1 MTNVQRI
8 RPRIIQ
14 RFNPLQRTLHW
25 LMAVCILA
33 MLFIGVGM
41 VSTVASEYLTLVNI
55 HKPLGILILILALIR
70 LVVRLRYGAPPL
82 PLDLPEPMKL
92 AAYLSHYAL
101 YALMIAMPLIGWAML
116 SAAEYPVVI
125 WPGIWL
131 PQILPLDPS
140 LHTLLWNAHF
150 YLAFLFF
157 ALILMHLSAALFHAL
172 IRRDGVFDAMGPRLT
187 HDEIA
192 PADWREGAG
201 VCSIE
206 VAPLSSVRNRSM
218 IAQSPAGDRT
228 APFGSNQRRHC
239 KQSEAIQGNWSASR
253 LLDRRVASLL
263 AMTILAERSTRR
275 SALATC

>member
-1 MTNVQRI
+1 MTNVQRL
-8 RPRIIQ
+8 RPVRILR
-14 RFNPLQRTLHW
+14 RFTPLQRTLHW
-25 LMAVCILA
+25 VMAVCILA

-70 LVVRLRYGAPPL
+70 LVVRLVYGAPPL

-157 ALILMHLSAALFHAL
+157 ALILMHLAAGLFHAL
-172 IRRDGVFDAMGPRLT
+172 IRRDAVFDAMGPRLT
-187 HDEIA
+187 HDDVA
-192 PADWREGAG
+192 PADWRE
-201 VCSIE
+201 
-206 VAPLSSVRNRSM
+206 APGSVR
-218 IAQSPAGDRT
+218 
-228 APFGSNQRRHC
+228 
-239 KQSEAIQGNWSASR
+239 SR
-253 LLDRRVASLL
+253 
-263 AMTILAERSTRR
+263 
-275 SALATC
+275 